1 MGVAAVAAIAM
12 ASITEIITVMV
23 IIANRGVASRD
34 GQPTGPGGSAV
45 PEHG

>member
-1 MGVAAVAAIAM
+1 MAVEAD
-12 ASITEIITVMV
+12 ITAKTIMVTV

-34 GQPTGPGGSAV
+34 GQPTGPGGSVV